1 VIDEAAT
8 TTSEPATSPVD
19 LVEALQREN
28 VQLADERDRY
38 KQLAELLQKELERLR
53 DGQKTPRERV
63 DSEVAQLAFEQMV
76 SALLAKSAP
85 PDHAAA
91 PPAPPSPPQPR
102 ARKHTPHGRSIL
114 PDHLPVRTLV
124 LAPAGAA
131 PEGTVIGE
139 EIAWRLGFQRGGFYR
154 LKIVRPVF
162 VIPRAVAANL
172 DACAVAA
179 VQQDGDHS
187 PMVEAAAGTD
197 PAELVE
203 AIEAAARL
211 EPVIAANGAAAAV
224 GTTATVPETLGT
236 ANPVVAGPDLC
247 ASSPDPAAISPDPV
261 ADARTANDGT
271 ATAGPQ
277 GTRRDRDTTILCAPP
292 PDEIVPRGL
301 PTPDLLAK
309 IVCAKFADK
318 LPLRRQEGMYA
329 RERVAL
335 SAATMCGWLEAGN
348 ALASLLVAAMH
359 TDALLHA
366 HFIGTDSTGV
376 LVQANQRCKRGHFW
390 VLVADQDHVLFRYSK
405 RCSSHEPTAFLQGF
419 AGTVIADALAV
430 YDALFGLPDGPTEG
444 GCNSHARRYF
454 YKALTSDR
462 ERALIAIGYFNEIF
476 RLERNFKKLSP
487 ADRLRMRQEQAQP
500 IVERFERWRAA
511 ELADPAVAE
520 GTPIRR
526 ALNYTVNH
534 WQALTRFLHDGKI
547 PIHNNRSELELRRL
561 VIGRANWL
569 FVGSDDTAQWTCTF
583 VSLIASCA
591 LHALDPEAYLRDLFR
606 VLPIWPKHRL
616 LELAPKFW
624 TATRTRLS
632 DAELALPLGPI
643 TVPPNFVDLPPLGQP
658 PQ

>member
-1 VIDEAAT
+1 MSEEAST
-8 TTSEPATSPVD
+8 TTGDPAPAPVD
-19 LVEALQREN
+19 LVEALQRE
-28 VQLADERDRY
+28 LAQVTDERDRY

-63 DSEVAQLAFEQMV
+63 DSEVAQLAFEQMA

-85 PDHAAA
+85 PDPAAA
-91 PPAPPSPPQPR
+91 PPPPPKPPEPR
-102 ARKHTPHGRSIL
+102 PRKHTPHGRSVL
-114 PDHLPVRTLV
+114 PEHLPVRTLV

-139 EIAWRLGFQRGGFYR
+139 EVAWRLGFQRGGFYR

-162 VIPRAVAANL
+162 VIPRAVATSL
-172 DACAVAA
+172 DACSVTAA
-179 VQQDGDHS
+179 QHDGDHS
-187 PMVEAAAGTD
+187 PMVEAVASAD
-197 PAELVE
+197 PAKLVA
-203 AIEAAARL
+203 AIETAARL
-211 EPVIAANGAAAAV
+211 DGVIAADGAAAV
-224 GTTATVPETLGT
+224 GTTPTPRVPEALN
-236 ANPVVAGPDLC
+236 AA
-247 ASSPDPAAISPDPV
+247 DPAAASADPV
-261 ADARTANDGT
+261 AVTSDPTVA
-271 ATAGPQ
+271 Q
-277 GTRRDRDTTILCAPP
+277 GEVAPARDRDTTILCAPA
-292 PDEIVPRGL
+292 PDEIIPRGL
-301 PTPDLLAK
+301 PLPDLLAK

-348 ALASLLVAAMH
+348 ELASLLVTAMH

-390 VLVADQDHVLFRYSK
+390 VLVADQDHVLFRYTK
-405 RCSSHEPTAFLQGF
+405 RCSSHEPTALLQGF

-487 ADRLRMRQEQAQP
+487 ADRLRLRQEQARP
-500 IVERFERWRAA
+500 LVEQFERWRAA

-526 ALNYTVNH
+526 AFNYTLNH

-591 LHALDPEAYLRDLFR
+591 LHGLDPEAYLRDLFR

-624 TATRTRLS
+624 AGTRARLS
-632 DAELALPLGPI
+632 DSELALPLGPI
-643 TVPPNFVDLPPLGQP
+643 TVPPNFVDLPPLGQAA
-658 PQ
+658 Q